1 MKVTKSENDGQHP
14 ASHYLIVEDPEKT
27 TTWHLRVRDAAGKL
41 DHTLMGAAKAAL
53 TSRDGYR
60 GNKYDGPGRE
70 KAIEDLRKLYKQE
83 NLKWD
88 ASSAMSEARTPRFVL
103 DLAPVR
109 FGDGIPQVRLPI
121 ACIGTWVKGGQRFSI
136 TFDDFSEIY
145 ANWQKRNA
153 DIVVDY
159 EHASEIP
166 GISLGGPVPAAGWIK
181 AIVPPQSV
189 DRFLYADVEFT
200 DLARSLIGTQQI
212 RYVSPAIN
220 WGAKDKVTGK
230 PQGTTLTSLA
240 LTNRPFLE
248 DIPPLTLSDR
258 EYRLMDLD
266 QVHVPAQ
273 VNSKEPAR
281 GGKEKPPMKKVKL
294 SAIKAGDNK
303 GHLRVQHADFSDD
316 NGGYYADADET
327 KQALDDADGDGAS
340 MSDTMLRTLSEAAGM
355 KGRGFGEI
363 VPAIR
368 QRFGQKVLIL
378 SDVPVK
384 TDGPDKG
391 APDFDKFLPAD
402 GTLVA
407 ADVFVAQEVEKLL
420 NDAVQRKT
428 ILPKERVYLRK
439 LSLNDLREYLSSRSG
454 HVAVDTREIGHGD
467 ATVTDDQDA
476 LFNELHTDATKLLS
490 EHNDWSYS
498 KAFVEAGIRKPE
510 VRRRY
515 DELQKKK
522 GRDKE

>member
-53 TSRDGYR
+53 TSPDGYR
-60 GNKYDGPGRE
+60 GNKYDGPGKE

-88 ASSAMSEARTPRFVL
+88 SSSAMSETAVPRFVV
-103 DLAPVR
+103 DLNT
-109 FGDGIPQVRLPI
+109 VRLSDDSPLARIPI
-121 ACIGTWVKGGQRFSI
+121 ACLGTWVKGGQRFSI
-136 TFDDFSEIY
+136 TFDDFQEIY
-145 ANWQKRNA
+145 ENFQKRAA
-153 DIVVDY
+153 DVVVDY

-181 AIVPPQSV
+181 AIVPPV
-189 DRFLYADVEFT
+189 PGDRFLYAEVEFT
-200 DLARSLIGTQQI
+200 DIARSLIQTKQI

-258 EYRLMDLD
+258 EYQLMDLD

-281 GGKEKPPMKKVKL
+281 GGKETTPMKKVKL

-327 KQALDDADGDGAS
+327 KQALDEADGDGAS
-340 MSDTMLRTLSEAAGM
+340 MSDTALRTLSEATGL
-355 KGRGFGEI
+355 KGRRFSEQ

-368 QRFGQKVLIL
+368 DRFSQKVLTL

-384 TDGPDKG
+384 ADGPDKG
-391 APDFDKFLPAD
+391 APDFDKFAPAD

-407 ADVFVAQEVEKLL
+407 AEVFVAQEVEKLL

-428 ILPKERVYLRK
+428 ILPKERVHLRK
-439 LSLNDLREYLSSRSG
+439 LSLSDLRDYLHSRG
-454 HVAVDTREIGHGD
+454 DHHAIDTREIGHGD
-467 ATVTDDQDA
+467 AALTDDQDA
-476 LFNELHTDATKLLS
+476 LFSELDTEAKKLLS
-490 EHNDWSYS
+490 ENKDWNYS

-515 DELQKKK
+515 DELQKKRGK
-522 GRDKE
+522 AND